1 MTDKEKEDLQDL
13 HDSLILMC
21 KYKKSNY
28 VSTKREY

>member
-21 KYKKSNY
+21 KYIGCFLIWY
-28 VSTKREY
+28 